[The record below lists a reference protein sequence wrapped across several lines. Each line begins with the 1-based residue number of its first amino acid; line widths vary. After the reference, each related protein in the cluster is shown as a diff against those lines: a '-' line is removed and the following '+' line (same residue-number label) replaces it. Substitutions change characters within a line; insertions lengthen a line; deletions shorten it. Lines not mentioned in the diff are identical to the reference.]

1 MKIYLANLQAYNEG
15 KLLGKW
21 LDITKDDLQK
31 AVSDFGNAEWAIHDT
46 ELPFKVGEHEDIFE
60 LEKVGKI
67 WNSMSD
73 YEQAA
78 FCYLVN
84 NGNTLKEALEEY
96 QNREVLVAD
105 SFEDLAYLLVEG
117 GLFGEIPDSISPY
130 IDYEAIGNDLYHDY
144 DEYAYKDTTYFI
156 SNN

>member
-21 LDITKDDLQK
+21 LDITKDDLLK

-46 ELPFKVGEHEDIFE
+46 ELPFKVGEHEDLFE
-60 LEKVGKI
+60 LQKVGKI

-78 FCYLVN
+78 FCCLVDD
-84 NGNTLKEALEEY
+84 GYTLKEALEEY
-96 QNREVLVAD
+96 QNRDVHIADNLV
-105 SFEDLAYLLVEG
+105 DLAYQFVEE
-117 GLFGEIPDSISPY
+117 GLYGKIPDSLSSY
-130 IDYEAIGNDLYHDY
+130 IDYEAIGRILSYDY
-144 DEYAYKDTTYFI
+144 DQYEYKNTTYFVR
-156 SNN
+156 NN